1 MVLAQSAMHI
11 DAPAP
16 EDLRRD
22 SDTAVKLIW
31 VTDHA
36 LHGRPNLMPALF
48 CGPLPRNGCIERGLS
63 SDFWRFF
70 VTFVLAHDELRGQ
83 EL

>member
-1 MVLAQSAMHI
+1 MRV

-22 SDTAVKLIW
+22 SDTAVNLIW
-31 VTDHA
+31 VTPHA
-36 LHGRPNLMPALF
+36 LHSRSNLMPALF
-48 CGPLPRNGCIERGLS
+48 CGPLPRNGRIEWGLS

-70 VTFVLAHDELRGQ
+70 VAFVRAHDELRGQ